1 MINVLVLARE
11 DCNKDKR
18 GDTVLSIV
26 RNGPQTLVVQ
36 SDKIEEMTPHLKKIG
51 GIRLTLEEAYNVA
64 DENSTVM
71 LMTENKIKEASIEH
85 FQAVMYFEVR
95 CSQLLCKIM
104 DQALSQFIKQMRLA
118 PRIIVMRVLGNEEK
132 MLREV
137 EKDFEA
143 TSGNF
148 FELLC
153 KKNSGT
159 VVWFTKQNLTKPI
172 SLGAICEEGLYIE
185 RDDKDLLREVT
196 NHDLKYINKSIN
208 KKSWHEVTIKIYD
221 AAGDYMLHY
230 ERVLHVVEELELG
243 IVLGESWGK
252 DSATVFL
259 AVGVYRLRLFTFH
272 EPKYIKKVLMA
283 LEFDEEGE
291 RLVDL
296 DVFHHYMKMSWTD
309 VKEKDAKSRLDMV
322 KKYREVIMSNMNKRS
337 QMKFLKYEKKAKS

>member
-1 MINVLVLARE
+1 M
-11 DCNKDKR
+11 
-18 GDTVLSIV
+18 LSIV

-36 SDKIEEMTPHLKKIG
+36 SEEIDKMIPQLENLG
-51 GIRLTLEEAYNVA
+51 GRMLTLEEAYNVA

-71 LMTENKIKEASIEH
+71 LMTENKIKEATIEH
-85 FQAVMYFEVR
+85 FQAVIYFELR

-104 DQALSQFIKQMRLA
+104 DIELAPFIMQMRLA
-118 PRIIVMRVLGNEEK
+118 PRIIVMRVLGEEEK
-132 MLREV
+132 MLKEV
-137 EKDFEA
+137 EKDFEGIR
-143 TSGNF
+143 GNF
-148 FELLC
+148 FDMLC

-172 SLGAICEEGLYIE
+172 SLAAICQEGFFIE
-185 RDDKDLLREVT
+185 RDDKDLLREVS
-196 NHDLKYINKSIN
+196 NNDLKYINKSVN

-230 ERVLHVVEELELG
+230 ERVLQVVEELELG

-259 AVGVYRLRLFTFH
+259 SVGVYRLRLFTFH
-272 EPKYIKKVLMA
+272 EPKYIKRLLMA
-283 LEFDEEGE
+283 LEFDEEGN

-309 VKEKDAKSRLDMV
+309 VKDKDAKSRLDMV
-322 KKYREVIMSNMNKRS
+322 KKYREIIMSNMNKRS
-337 QMKFLKYEKKAKS
+337 QKKFLKVEKKAKS